1 MNQDPEFE
9 NRTQSDPAAE
19 AEQQTTEQPG
29 AGEAPAVDLRI
40 AEQSEKAAVAKLE
53 QQYKVSRMNLL
64 LVLAFTFINMVLALA
79 KASFYMLFSASI
91 PFEITVLGVLMADD
105 FGIGF
110 TVFMFGLSVVL
121 LLPYLL
127 SFIFSKKHFAW
138 MIAALVWFSLDS
150 ILFLILVFMAG
161 SWDISIL
168 LDFFFHAWILFYLI
182 NGVRYGYKLRQRK
195 KNAEPEKSPDL

>member
-9 NRTQSDPAAE
+9 NRTQSDSAAE
-19 AEQQTTEQPG
+19 AEQQTTGQP
-29 AGEAPAVDLRI
+29 AEEAPAVDLRI
-40 AEQSEKAAVAKLE
+40 AEQSEKAAIGKLE

-64 LVLAFTFINMVLALA
+64 LVLAFTFANMILALT

-91 PFEITVLGVLMADD
+91 PLEITALGVLMADD
-105 FGIGF
+105 YGIGF

-138 MIAALVWFSLDS
+138 MIAALVWFSLDTV
-150 ILFLILVFMAG
+150 LFLILVVLAG
-161 SWDISIL
+161 GWDFSIL
-168 LDFFFHAWILFYLI
+168 LDFFFHAWIMFYLI
-182 NGVRYGYKLRQRK
+182 NGVRYGSRLRQLK
-195 KNAEPEKSPDL
+195 KNAEIEKTPDL

>member
-1 MNQDPEFE
+1 MNQDPGFE
-9 NRTQSDPAAE
+9 ERTQSDPAAE
-19 AEQQTTEQPG
+19 AEQQTTGQP
-29 AGEAPAVDLRI
+29 AEEAPAVDLRI
-40 AEQSEKAAVAKLE
+40 AEQSEKAAIGKLE

-64 LVLAFTFINMVLALA
+64 LVLAFTFINMILALT

-91 PFEITVLGVLMADD
+91 PLEITALGVLMADD
-105 FGIGF
+105 YGIGF

-150 ILFLILVFMAG
+150 VLFLILVVLAG
-161 SWDISIL
+161 SWDFSIL
-168 LDFFFHAWILFYLI
+168 LDFFFHAWIMFYLI
-182 NGVRYGYKLRQRK
+182 NGVRYGSRLRQLK
-195 KNAEPEKSPDL
+195 KNAEIEKTPDL

>member
-1 MNQDPEFE
+1 MNQDPGFE
-9 NRTQSDPAAE
+9 ERTQSDPAAE
-19 AEQQTTEQPG
+19 AEQQTTGQP
-29 AGEAPAVDLRI
+29 AEEAPAVDLRI
-40 AEQSEKAAVAKLE
+40 SEQSEKAAIGKLE

-64 LVLAFTFINMVLALA
+64 LVLAFTFINMILALT

-105 FGIGF
+105 YGIGF

-138 MIAALVWFSLDS
+138 MIAALVWFSLDTV
-150 ILFLILVFMAG
+150 LFLILVVLAG
-161 SWDISIL
+161 GWDFSIL
-168 LDFFFHAWILFYLI
+168 LDFFFHAWIMFYLI
-182 NGVRYGYKLRQRK
+182 NGVRYGSRLRQLK
-195 KNAEPEKSPDL
+195 KNAEIEKTPDL